1 MGSRLVLKDD
11 DGKTKREKKAF
22 SPKYVLFR
30 SQKAVLQ
37 IISIKTEV
45 YSMLCEAI
53 DRCVN
58 RAAFFAAAASMERM
72 QEFRDGQEN
81 FFC

>member
-1 MGSRLVLKDD
+1 
-11 DGKTKREKKAF
+11 
-22 SPKYVLFR
+22 
-30 SQKAVLQ
+30 
-37 IISIKTEV
+37 
-45 YSMLCEAI
+45 MLCEAI